1 MVYFLQHQPSI
12 ILRLIFYDMMT
23 RNGEFIFSL
32 RDMVCVPF
40 AETVYQINDLAKGQE
55 ATFPKTF

>member
-32 RDMVCVPF
+32 RDMVRVTL
-40 AETVYQINDLAKGQE
+40 AKTVYQMDDLAKGQE